1 MSRLRRKERE
11 AVKERKKGFEG
22 KRDVEAGGGAL
33 AGWSAGAWLPS
44 TEKKRRWR
52 GSGWSPLSLSLFL
65 PLSPCDC
72 QRLQGEGSRLC
83 RLSDGSLLRGG
94 SYVCACK
101 RRGAS

>member
-1 MSRLRRKERE
+1 M
-11 AVKERKKGFEG
+11 KERKKGFEG

-52 GSGWSPLSLSLFL
+52 GSGWSPLS
-65 PLSPCDC
+65 PCDC
-72 QRLQGEGSRLC
+72 RRLQGEGSHLC
-83 RLSDGSLLRGG
+83 RLSDGLLLRGG

-101 RRGAS
+101 RCGAS